1 MKKQIIL
8 FLVVFTF
15 TSCDVKTKLLRYTG
29 VSNSDRIGVSEQVEN
44 VQNVDDAVVIH
55 SIAETSIKTSQDV
68 PVVVDV
74 PKEDGIE
81 IPTITTQHESTELT
95 NKSDVESVQNESV
108 VNQPVVIVP
117 EIKSDENYIFLVY
130 LIGGLLIVWVIVRI
144 LIKHKK

>member
-1 MKKQIIL
+1 MNKQIIL
-8 FLVVFTF
+8 SLMALIFA
-15 TSCDVKTKLLRYTG
+15 SCDVKTKLIRYTG
-29 VSNSDRIGVSEQVEN
+29 VSNSDRIGVSKQVEN
-44 VQNVDDAVVIH
+44 VQNVDDVVVIH

>member
-1 MKKQIIL
+1 MNKQIIL
-8 FLVVFTF
+8 SLMALIFA
-15 TSCDVKTKLLRYTG
+15 SCDVKTKLIRYTG
-29 VSNSDRIGVSEQVEN
+29 VSNSDRIGVSKQVEN
-44 VQNVDDAVVIH
+44 VQNVDDVVVIH

-74 PKEDGIE
+74 PTEDSIE